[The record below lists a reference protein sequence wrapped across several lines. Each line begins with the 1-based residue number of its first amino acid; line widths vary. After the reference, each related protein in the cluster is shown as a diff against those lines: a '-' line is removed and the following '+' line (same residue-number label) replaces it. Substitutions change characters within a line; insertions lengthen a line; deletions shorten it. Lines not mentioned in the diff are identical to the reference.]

1 MADLLIEFGCEDLPA
16 ASIVP
21 MAQHLASSL
30 QSALCKAGLAGDEP
44 RVYATPRRIAALWPG
59 VGDCQPDQTIERRG
73 PSMQAAYADGEPTKA
88 LAGFLKSAG
97 ASLDQVSTINTPKG
111 EWIIIKQTRAGQSLA
126 AVVAAAMPD
135 TIKTMPVPRRMRWGD
150 LPHEFLRPVNWL
162 LAMHGDAVLPLSALG
177 LTAGNI
183 TYGHRFHAPTALTI
197 NTPAEYE
204 PALEKAHVIADFDER
219 RGRIVE
225 QVRQAASVLGGT
237 AVMDEELVDE
247 VTALVEWP
255 VALTGHFE
263 AEFLKIPKEA
273 LIQTM
278 QENQRYFALLDE
290 HSKLMPA
297 FITVANIESNNPK
310 TVIDGNERVIR
321 PRFADTIFFWDADS
335 KKTLEQRLPELD
347 GLLFQKKLG
356 SVGDKV
362 KRMQKISAWLAAR
375 LDAPV
380 DDCSRAVKLCKC
392 DLASEVVKELP
403 KMQGIA
409 GRYYATRDGEN
420 ESVSNAMDQHYYPKQ
435 AGGDLP
441 AGNVAQVVALA
452 DKIDSLVGIFGIGLK
467 PSGTRDP
474 FGLRRAALGVV
485 RILIEQQH
493 DVEVDELIDQSLAT
507 FGSLLADVNR
517 QELIDYILDRL
528 RSYAAEQGYQPDVID
543 AVLAKQLRNPL
554 DIVARLQAIREF
566 RETPEGASLSAAS
579 KRIGNML
586 KKTDTEVPAEV
597 DASLL
602 VEPAEIALHAALLS
616 AQPDIQAQLTARRYT
631 DAMTSTAALGT
642 PVDHFFDGVMVM
654 AEDASLRG
662 NRLALLQ
669 QIDDLC
675 SCTARLSRLQPDNSN
690 TRRPD

>member
-21 MAQHLASSL
+21 MAQHLASGL
-30 QSALCKAGLAGDEP
+30 HIALSKADLGGDEP
-44 RVYATPRRIAALWPG
+44 RIYATPRRIAALWPG

-73 PSMQAAYADGEPTKA
+73 PSVQAAYKDGEPTKA

-97 ASLDQVSTINTPKG
+97 ASLDQVSTITTAKG
-111 EWIIIKQTRAGQSLA
+111 EWTVITQTQAGQSLA
-126 AVVAAAMPD
+126 ALVAAAMPD
-135 TIKTMPVPRRMRWGD
+135 IIKTMPVPRRMRWAD
-150 LPHEFLRPVNWL
+150 FPHEFLRPVNWL
-162 LAMHGDAVLPLSALG
+162 LAVHGDKVLPLSVLG
-177 LTAGNI
+177 LSAGNV
-183 TYGHRFHAPTALTI
+183 TYGHRFHAPMALTI
-197 NTPAEYE
+197 NTPNAYKS
-204 PALEKAHVIADFDER
+204 ALEKAHVVADFDER

-225 QVRQAASVLGGT
+225 QVRQAASMLGGA

-255 VALTGHFE
+255 VALAGHFE

-321 PRFADTIFFWDADS
+321 PRFADTMFFWQADCEKS
-335 KKTLEQRLPELD
+335 LEQRLPELD

-356 SVGDKV
+356 SVRDKV
-362 KRMQKISAWLAAR
+362 LRMQTLSAWLASKLGAS
-375 LDAPV
+375 V
-380 DDCSRAVKLCKC
+380 DDCGKAVQLCKC
-392 DLASEVVKELP
+392 DLASEIVKELP

-409 GRYYATRDGEN
+409 GRYYAARDGEN
-420 ESVSNAMDQHYYPKQ
+420 ESISNAMEQHYYPKH

-441 AGNVAQVVALA
+441 AGKVAQVVALA

-467 PSGTRDP
+467 PSGTKDP
-474 FGLRRAALGVV
+474 FGLRRAALGIV

-493 DVEVDELIDQSLAT
+493 DVEVDELIDQSIAT
-507 FGSLLADVNR
+507 FGNLLPDVNR
-517 QELIDYILDRL
+517 QELIDYVLDRL
-528 RSYAAEQGYQPDVID
+528 RAYAAEQGYQPDVVD
-543 AVLAKQLRNPL
+543 AVLAKQLSNPL
-554 DIVARLQAIREF
+554 DIAARLQAIREF
-566 RETPEGASLSAAS
+566 RETPAGASLSAAS
-579 KRIGNML
+579 KRIGNIL
-586 KKTDTEVPAEV
+586 KKADTEVPAEI

-602 VEPAEIALHAALLS
+602 VEPAEKTLHAALLS
-616 AQPDIQAQLTARRYT
+616 AQPDIQAQFTARRYT
-631 DAMTSTAALGT
+631 DAMTSTAALGA
-642 PVDHFFDGVMVM
+642 PVDQFFDGVMVM
-654 AEDASLRG
+654 SEDAALRA

-669 QIDDLC
+669 QLDELC
-675 SCTARLSRLQPDNSN
+675 SYTARLSRLQPDN
-690 TRRPD
+690 TDHGRLA